1 MELLPFESKIG
12 IQFREVVK
20 GNNFMTP
27 RLLGYINTKKGICEI
42 TTGNKFLDVE
52 MFGVTVVT
60 NNVKNND
67 LSKNLNSLKEVEE
80 YIDELNYEEYT
91 QLENLLNKIES

>member
-1 MELLPFESKIG
+1 MKLSPFESKIG

-27 RLLGYINTKKGICEI
+27 KLLGYINTKKGICEI

-52 MFGVTVVT
+52 MFGITVVT
-60 NNVKNND
+60 NSVKNND
-67 LSKNLNSLKEVEE
+67 LSKNLNSMKEVED